1 MDPGAFGLE
10 NLLKLWSSSSQFL
23 AAPQGPHCLAEVL
36 WAPGLSISDSCLGK
50 LETDIPVLFFS
61 LQQVPTPEGKQHT
74 EGQQGQSSV
83 WTQPLPT
90 DRACQSLD
98 LACLECREELSH
110 RGTWA
115 WHHVKLWGRDC
126 HRERAASC
134 KTCALIRRPLFRRA
148 CVLEAPPAK
157 GQWRLCGS

>member
-1 MDPGAFGLE
+1 MVKLQSVFGSPTGPTLSGWGALSPRIVNF
-10 NLLKLWSSSSQFL
+10 WFL
-23 AAPQGPHCLAEVL
+23 
-36 WAPGLSISDSCLGK
+36 SGK
-50 LETDIPVLFFS
+50 ARNRHPCFIFS

-98 LACLECREELSH
+98 LTCLECREELSH

-126 HRERAASC
+126 HRKRDASC

-148 CVLEAPPAK
+148 CVLEVPPAK
-157 GQWRLCGS
+157 GQ